1 MSSAVPKEN
10 LDERIERIRK
20 RNEELEKKHR
30 EAEEDRL
37 MALKD
42 NAMVKTKMP
51 TDNDWPK
58 GHRYDTLD
66 FTYDQKDAPLTP
78 SDSGD
83 DSIKSLG
90 RKMEKTNTK
99 DGKQGR
105 DYKKFADGE
114 GPPPDPSYNFLA
126 DAERD
131 GTIDKSSTDKKDW
144 RQPNNANGGNA
155 NTRNRGGLNNS
166 FKGRNNKPRNSNG
179 NNSGGG
185 MNGGGG
191 GGNNRYHKHDSNN
204 EYNAWKN
211 ERERID
217 EARIGRQ
224 KIGDGKWR
232 REWDSDKLNDDET
245 IVKIEKININDAYHS
260 GQQQQQ
266 QQPQKSPNHH
276 QSPVHHDNRNGS
288 MNGGPR
294 TAAAELPMEKRGNI
308 MVSVSQDGEV
318 KSVKRE

>member
-1 MSSAVPKEN
+1 MSTAVPKEN

-90 RKMEKTNTK
+90 RKIEKTIPK

-131 GTIDKSSTDKKDW
+131 GTIDKTSADKKDW
-144 RQPNNANGGNA
+144 RQPNNGNGGNA

-166 FKGRNNKPRNSNG
+166 FRGRNNKPRNSNG
-179 NNSGGG
+179 NNSGG

-191 GGNNRYHKHDSNN
+191 TNNRYHKHDSNN
-204 EYNAWKN
+204 EFNAWKN

-245 IVKIEKININDAYHS
+245 IMKIEKISINDTYPG
-260 GQQQQQ
+260 GQQP
-266 QQPQKSPNHH
+266 PQKSPNHH
-276 QSPVHHDNRNGS
+276 QSPVQHDNRNGTMS
-288 MNGGPR
+288 GGPR
-294 TAAAELPMEKRGNI
+294 TVAVELPMEKRGNI